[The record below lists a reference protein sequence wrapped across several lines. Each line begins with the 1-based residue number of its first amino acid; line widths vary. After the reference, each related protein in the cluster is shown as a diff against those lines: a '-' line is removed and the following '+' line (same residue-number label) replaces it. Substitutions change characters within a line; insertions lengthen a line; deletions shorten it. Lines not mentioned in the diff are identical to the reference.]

1 MTGPR
6 KKSNT
11 LFYPSGNAV
20 DYTSGTTDIEPT
32 VTYNYNKS
40 QASRNN
46 LAKSSRSFGV
56 PSRKGL

>member
-20 DYTSGTTDIEPT
+20 DDASGATDIEPT
-32 VTYNYNKS
+32 VMYNYKS